1 MSTTTESAIVQSE
14 EDELFRE
21 GCAFEGAAVVAL
33 VKEDGGIHV
42 GGAEGGEG
50 GEAGEGK
57 AKTME
62 IMLDDGV
69 LFTLELDSGEKRL
82 MELGYTQ
89 DLQRSMVRLYNAT
102 AYLNGGPVCCVWF
115 WWITA
120 FFAHLLALSFAE
132 IASSFPT
139 AGSLYFW
146 AAALAGPKYGPFA
159 AWITG
164 WLEFVGLSVG
174 VGGVAFGGMMGVG
187 GVAFGGIQQIMSL
200 VLLATGGWAAPT
212 VADTPS
218 QTACSGSNSGGYTFP
233 DYLQF
238 LACVALILMCAAI
251 NVLPIKRVG
260 QVLAIG
266 TVLQILVAFVF
277 IITLPA
283 VAKTHQPASWVFG
296 HFEVQY
302 SITGIPNGAY
312 AVVAGLLMSQY
323 ALYAFDA
330 AAHTS
335 EEAKRSD
342 VTTPFAM
349 IAALSVICFVEWGV
363 IVALTFCIQD
373 PENLLSKDTVTGGD
387 FTEVQ
392 ILWDVFYG
400 RFGSGAGAC
409 VFLGLFFTSFFFA
422 TITLILAAARVGY
435 ALSRDRGLPLSFLW
449 RRVNSSKVPVNAIA
463 CTSAIAIIFLMP
475 LLGGSVAYFAVTG
488 MATVG
493 WFGAY
498 GVPVFFR
505 IIQSDQDFAPG
516 PFFLPNYI
524 GHTGGG
530 GLETEGAV
538 ADRGEGGE
546 EEGNGGCFTPCASV
560 WGSLSVTHFAVTGM
574 ATVGWFGAYG
584 VPVFFRIFQSNK
596 DFVLGPF
603 FLPNYIGHT
612 GGKCVHI
619 LALTYV
625 VYTMVVFVIPTE
637 YPVTAENFNYAA
649 VGIVVVVAV
658 FLLWWFLDAHRW
670 FKGPKIAKQ
679 EDQVDAKPQE
689 QQEQY
694 QSRQNATAHR
704 VNPDSTHQEADA
716 NASPEFSLT
725 IPTHSQPADVAI
737 EKSGDVATDVAADV
751 ESDSDE
757 VVSKEAAIGGTLAA
771 GALIVSVVAS
781 LALLGYYYKDDISS
795 AIDYFTTY
803 IEGAGSGGYVTFVL
817 GYSLLE
823 VLAVPAIPLT
833 LSAGVLFGPVMGT
846 FLCSLSGTISATI
859 AFLIARYVARDRI
872 QDMVRGN
879 KKYEAIDRAVGNN
892 SFRIVT
898 LLRLS
903 PLMPFSLGNYFYGL
917 TSVKLLPYIFGTWIG
932 MLPGTWAYVS
942 AGSFGRSLLEAES
955 GSSLLGDSSLYSL
968 LGGVALTAF
977 AATYI
982 TKIVQDAVKEAE

>member
-200 VLLATGGWAAPT
+200 VLLATG
-212 VADTPS
+212 
-218 QTACSGSNSGGYTFP
+218 GSNSGGYTFP

-463 CTSAIAIIFLMP
+463 CTSAIAIVFLMP

-505 IIQSDQDFAPG
+505 IIQSDQDFAP
-516 PFFLPNYI
+516 
-524 GHTGGG
+524 
-530 GLETEGAV
+530 
-538 ADRGEGGE
+538 
-546 EEGNGGCFTPCASV
+546 
-560 WGSLSVTHFAVTGM
+560 
-574 ATVGWFGAYG
+574 
-584 VPVFFRIFQSNK
+584 
-596 DFVLGPF
+596 GPF

>member
-89 DLQRSMVRLYNAT
+89 DLQRSMNSFELFSVAFCGVGMFLGIPYYGT

-164 WLEFVGLSVG
+164 WLEFVGVSV
-174 VGGVAFGGMMGVG
+174 GVG

-200 VLLATGGWAAPT
+200 VLLATG
-212 VADTPS
+212 
-218 QTACSGSNSGGYTFP
+218 GSNSGGYTFP

-400 RFGSGAGAC
+400 RWVGSLPRAGGLGPRAGGLGSKAGGFQGRFGSGAGAC

-435 ALSRDRGLPLSFLW
+435 ALSLDRCQVNSSKVPVKRHCLHQQYLQPVPPFPYPLSPRATPCLGTGGYALSRDRGLPLSFLW

-463 CTSAIAIIFLMP
+463 CTSAIAIVFLMP

-505 IIQSDQDFAPG
+505 IIQSDQDFAP
-516 PFFLPNYI
+516 
-524 GHTGGG
+524 
-530 GLETEGAV
+530 
-538 ADRGEGGE
+538 
-546 EEGNGGCFTPCASV
+546 
-560 WGSLSVTHFAVTGM
+560 
-574 ATVGWFGAYG
+574 
-584 VPVFFRIFQSNK
+584 
-596 DFVLGPF
+596 GPF

-694 QSRQNATAHR
+694 Q
-704 VNPDSTHQEADA
+704 
-716 NASPEFSLT
+716 
-725 IPTHSQPADVAI
+725 PADVAI

-757 VVSKEAAIGGTLAA
+757 VVSKETAIGGTLAA

-781 LALLGYYYKDDISS
+781 LALLGYYFKDDISS

>member
-89 DLQRSMVRLYNAT
+89 DLQRSMNSFELFSVAFCGVGMFLGIPYYGTAYLNGRAVCCVWFWWITARPSLPSFSPITSPLVLIVT

-164 WLEFVGLSVG
+164 WLEFVGVSV
-174 VGGVAFGGMMGVG
+174 GVG

-200 VLLATGGWAAPT
+200 VLLATG
-212 VADTPS
+212 
-218 QTACSGSNSGGYTFP
+218 GSNSGGYTFP

-463 CTSAIAIIFLMP
+463 CTSAIAIVFLMP

-505 IIQSDQDFAPG
+505 IIQSDQDFAP
-516 PFFLPNYI
+516 
-524 GHTGGG
+524 
-530 GLETEGAV
+530 
-538 ADRGEGGE
+538 
-546 EEGNGGCFTPCASV
+546 
-560 WGSLSVTHFAVTGM
+560 
-574 ATVGWFGAYG
+574 
-584 VPVFFRIFQSNK
+584 
-596 DFVLGPF
+596 GPF

-694 QSRQNATAHR
+694 
-704 VNPDSTHQEADA
+704 
-716 NASPEFSLT
+716 
-725 IPTHSQPADVAI
+725 QPADVAI

>member
-1 MSTTTESAIVQSE
+1 MHRSA
-14 EDELFRE
+14 
-21 GCAFEGAAVVAL
+21 
-33 VKEDGGIHV
+33 
-42 GGAEGGEG
+42 
-50 GEAGEGK
+50 
-57 AKTME
+57 
-62 IMLDDGV
+62 
-69 LFTLELDSGEKRL
+69 
-82 MELGYTQ
+82 
-89 DLQRSMVRLYNAT
+89 
-102 AYLNGGPVCCVWF
+102 
-115 WWITA
+115 
-120 FFAHLLALSFAE
+120 
-132 IASSFPT
+132 
-139 AGSLYFW
+139 
-146 AAALAGPKYGPFA
+146 
-159 AWITG
+159 
-164 WLEFVGLSVG
+164 SV
-174 VGGVAFGGMMGVG
+174 
-187 GVAFGGIQQIMSL
+187 
-200 VLLATGGWAAPT
+200 
-212 VADTPS
+212 
-218 QTACSGSNSGGYTFP
+218 
-233 DYLQF
+233 
-238 LACVALILMCAAI
+238 CVALILVCGSI
-251 NVLPIKRVG
+251 NVLPTKRVG
-260 QVLAIG
+260 QILAVG
-266 TVLQILVAFVF
+266 TVLQVRGRDRLCMSVADHFSIHVDGAAGQILVAFVF

-283 VAKTHQPASWVFG
+283 VAETHQPASWVFG

-302 SITGIPNGAY
+302 SITGIPNGAYAVVAGGPPMSQFTTVFMLCAFDAAAHPSEEKRQHQTTPTLPLPSLILFPSQTYAVVAGLLMSQYALYTIYGATHTTEEAKWTTSFLPSLPLRLTPLSGIRGGSRPPHVTAYAVVAGLLMSLYALYTIYGATHTTEEAKWTTSFLPSLPLRLTPLSGIRGGSRPPHVTAY

-349 IAALSVICFVEWGV
+349 IAALSLICFVQWGV
-363 IVALTFCIQD
+363 IVALTFCIQVGAVWFTWVRMVAALSLISFVEWGVCHHDSHLLHPGPWESTIKGHGDRGGLGRAACLARMHAYLQD
-373 PENLLSKDTVTGGD
+373 PKNLLSPDTVTGGD
-387 FTEVQ
+387 AAEVQ

-400 RFGSGAGAC
+400 RFGNGTGAC
-409 VFLGLFFTSFFFA
+409 VFLGLFFISFFFA

-463 CTSAIAIIFLMP
+463 CTSAIAILFLVP

-505 IIQSDQDFAPG
+505 IIQSDKDFAPG
-516 PFFLPNYI
+516 PFFL
-524 GHTGGG
+524 
-530 GLETEGAV
+530 A
-538 ADRGEGGE
+538 
-546 EEGNGGCFTPCASV
+546 
-560 WGSLSVTHFAVTGM
+560 
-574 ATVGWFGAYG
+574 
-584 VPVFFRIFQSNK
+584 
-596 DFVLGPF
+596 
-603 FLPNYIGHT
+603 NYIGHT
-612 GGKCVHI
+612 GGKCVHV

-649 VGIVVVVAV
+649 VGIVVVVAM

-694 QSRQNATAHR
+694 Q
-704 VNPDSTHQEADA
+704 
-716 NASPEFSLT
+716 FSLT
-725 IPTHSQPADVAI
+725 ISTHSEPADVAI
-737 EKSGDVATDVAADV
+737 EKPRDVGADVAAGM
-751 ESDSDE
+751 ESDSDGE

-781 LALLGYYYKDDISS
+781 LALLGYYYRDEISG

-846 FLCSLSGTISATI
+846 FLCSLSGTVSATI